1 LKSICEEIK
10 NKFNIAFEKEI
21 SSDMRYLPDIFKEL
35 LGKIPPNKTLALFI
49 DALDQLLEYENAMKF
64 RHGFQLNFRL
74 T

>member
-1 LKSICEEIK
+1 
-10 NKFNIAFEKEI
+10 
-21 SSDMRYLPDIFKEL
+21 MRYLPDIFKEL